1 MRRIRLLIAALLVA
15 FLASTGASTAGT
27 APVRVRFVSLAWQK
41 TAVEAVKEV
50 VTAWNRTNPAI
61 QVDYAQ
67 VDWGA
72 IHDYMLTSF
81 QTGNVPDVFHYESI
95 PILDFAKRGFL
106 TDLTPMITPEMR
118 ADIFPGAWQTV
129 LSEGGKIHAVPYL
142 WESLIIIYNKKLF
155 RDAGITPPTK
165 EKPWTWDDLQ
175 RAAKTM
181 TKDLN
186 GDGRT
191 DQFGA
196 AIGLRSP
203 VNRVLNL
210 SIGFGGNYFYVQGGR
225 NVVLVGE
232 AERALLTILMNM
244 LYVDKTASPDGLGRG
259 SPELIPG
266 FLAGRYAMLP
276 GIGVWARQ
284 SLVETAPAD
293 FEWGVLPPLKAK
305 TQYQGSAT
313 QTLSIPAAAKNKE
326 AAWRFIEFALS
337 RDNMAKQALGDWLFP
352 TRQSS
357 IRLSG
362 FTTTKYGWDVSTDSV
377 RFLRMAPWQKVL
389 GYSEWRTRLATPLMN
404 ELFANRITLDQF
416 AERVVAGSAEI
427 LDRYR

>member
-1 MRRIRLLIAALLVA
+1 MGRIRLLLAALLVVLVA
-15 FLASTGASTAGT
+15 GTGSSIAGT

-41 TAVEAVKEV
+41 QAVEAVKDV
-50 VTAWNRTNPAI
+50 VSSWNRSNPAI

-72 IHDYMLTSF
+72 IHDYLLTSF

-95 PILDFAKRGFL
+95 PILDFAKAGFL
-106 TDLTPMITPEMR
+106 TDLTPMIPAEMR

-129 LSEGGKIHAVPYL
+129 LTSGGKIYAIPYL
-142 WESLIIIYNKKLF
+142 WESLIILYNKKLF
-155 RDAGITPPTK
+155 KEAGITPPTIQ
-165 EKPWTWDDLQ
+165 KPWTWDDLQ
-175 RAAKTM
+175 KAAKTL

-191 DQFGA
+191 DQYGA
-196 AIGLRSP
+196 ATGLRSP

-210 SIGFGGNYFYVQGGR
+210 SMGFGGSYFYTQGGR
-225 NVVLVGE
+225 TVVLVGE
-232 AERALLTILMNM
+232 AERALLQIILNM
-244 LYVDKTASPDGLGRG
+244 MYVDKTLSLDSLGRG

-266 FLAGRYAMLP
+266 FIAGRYAMLP

-284 SLVETAPAD
+284 QLVESAPAD
-293 FEWGVLPPLKAK
+293 FEWGVLPPLKAR

-313 QTLSIPAAAKNKE
+313 QTLSIPTAAKNKE
-326 AAWRFIEFALS
+326 AAWRFIEFALN

-362 FTTTKYGWDVSTDSV
+362 FTTAKYGWDVSTDSV
-377 RFLRMAPWQKVL
+377 RYLRMATWQKVL
-389 GYSEWRTRLATPLMN
+389 GYNEWRVRLATPLMN
-404 ELFANRITLDQF
+404 ELFANRITLEEF
-416 AERVVAGSAEI
+416 VRRLVAESPAI

>member
-1 MRRIRLLIAALLVA
+1 MRRMRWFIAALLVA
-15 FLASTGASTAGT
+15 FLAGTGASTAGT

-41 TAVEAVKEV
+41 QAVEAVKEV
-50 VTAWNRTNPAI
+50 VTAWNRTNPSV

-106 TDLTPMITPEMR
+106 TDLTPMIPPEMR

-129 LSEGGKIHAVPYL
+129 LDEGGKIFAVPYL
-142 WESLIIIYNKKLF
+142 WESLIILYNKKLF
-155 RDAGITPPTK
+155 RDAGITPPTI
-165 EKPWTWDDLQ
+165 ERPWTWDDLQ
-175 RAAKTM
+175 KAAKTL
-181 TKDLN
+181 TKDRD

-191 DQFGA
+191 DQFGT

-210 SIGFGGNYFYVQGGR
+210 SMGFGGTYFYTQGGR

-232 AERALLTILMNM
+232 GERALLSILLDM
-244 LYVDKTASPDGLGRG
+244 LYVSKTASLDGLGRG

-266 FLAGRYAMLP
+266 FIAGRYAMLP

-284 SLVETAPAD
+284 GLVESAPAD

-313 QTLSIPAAAKNKE
+313 QTLSIPTAAKNKE
-326 AAWRFIEFALS
+326 AAWQFIQFALN

-357 IRLSG
+357 IRVSG

-377 RFLRMAPWQKVL
+377 RYLRMAPWQKIL

-404 ELFANRITLDQF
+404 ELFANRISLEEF
-416 AERVVAGSAEI
+416 VSRLVAGSPEI